1 MRRTHLKA
9 LKTEKESL
17 YEEFLNS
24 KGSNRMDLLVRIM
37 EIDEDMEAFK
47 KYQKEPILTK
57 SGKDKEKKEFYN

>member
-9 LKTEKESL
+9 LKTAKESL

-37 EIDEDMEAFK
+37 EIDEDMEAVK
-47 KYQKEPILTK
+47 KYQKEPILAK
-57 SGKDKEKKEFYN
+57 NGKGEEKKEFYN